1 MLADY
6 ISDSM
11 EETMQP
17 YTESAEFKQSRMVIN
32 EKIASLRSA
41 IPEPLQ
47 WELNSLLN
55 MIDNANTEYVE
66 KAYTT
71 GVVYG
76 VRLRDEVIAK

>member
-1 MLADY
+1 MLAAY
-6 ISDSM
+6 IADSM

-17 YTESAEFKQSRMVIN
+17 YTDSDDFLQSRKVIN
-32 EKIASLRSA
+32 KRISALRSA
-41 IPEPLQ
+41 IPEPQ
-47 WELNSLLN
+47 QRELNSLLN

-76 VRLRDEVIAK
+76 VRLRDEVITK

>member
-17 YTESAEFKQSRMVIN
+17 YTSSDNFLQSRKEIN
-32 EKIASLRSA
+32 ERISALRST
-41 IPEPLQ
+41 IPEPQ
-47 WELNSLLN
+47 QCELNKLLN
-55 MIDNANTEYVE
+55 MIDNANAEYVA

-76 VRLRDEVIAK
+76 IRLRDEVIAK

>member
-17 YTESAEFKQSRMVIN
+17 YTDSDEFKQSRKTIN
-32 EKIASLRSA
+32 EKIASFRSS

-47 WELNSLLN
+47 HDFIDLLN
-55 MIDNANTEYVE
+55 MIDNANAEYVE
-66 KAYTT
+66 KAYIT